1 MPGSQTCN
9 LIKEEARAQVFY
21 CEFFEISK
29 NTFFTEDL
37 WATASKSVSEMLIF
51 RGSSS
56 TMFFKVSVLK
66 NVIILEPLFNNKV
79 ADLLLQNT
87 SGGCFKVFVAA
98 NTFLQVNMVFI
109 ADSRTGFTL
118 DSLKKVATE
127 NFQISQENECV
138 EISFLI
144 ELHTFNTD
152 VFL

>member
-1 MPGSQTCN
+1 
-9 LIKEEARAQVFY
+9 
-21 CEFFEISK
+21 
-29 NTFFTEDL
+29 
-37 WATASKSVSEMLIF
+37 
-51 RGSSS
+51 
-56 TMFFKVSVLK
+56 MFFKVSVLK

-79 ADLLLQNT
+79 ADLLLQNP
-87 SGGCFKVFVAA
+87 SSGCFKVFVAA
-98 NTFLQVNMVFI
+98 NTFFQLNMVFI

-138 EISFLI
+138 EVSFLI